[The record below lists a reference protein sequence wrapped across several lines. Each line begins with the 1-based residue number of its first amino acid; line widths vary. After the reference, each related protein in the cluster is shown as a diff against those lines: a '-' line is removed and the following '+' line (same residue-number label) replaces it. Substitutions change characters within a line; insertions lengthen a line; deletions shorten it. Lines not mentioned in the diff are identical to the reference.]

1 MADKLIKERLKAVRE
16 GLGIN
21 MAEASRRLEL
31 SKMGYLR
38 YERGDREPSLQ
49 SIEFIAE
56 RFGTS
61 VEYLT
66 GKTDDPSPSKLVI
79 SKKADPELFDLILEL
94 RDEEGNTYDAL
105 VEILKQNKKKR
116 CSDRGS
122 LLLRKLKNI

>member
-1 MADKLIKERLKAVRE
+1 MADKLIKERLKAIRE

-38 YERGDREPSLQ
+38 YERGDREPSVQ

-66 GKTDDPSPSKLVI
+66 GKTDDPSPSKIVF
-79 SKKADPELFDLILEL
+79 SRKTNPELFDLLLEL
-94 RDEEGNTYDAL
+94 KDEEGNTYDAL
-105 VEILKQNKKKR
+105 VEILKKNKKK
-116 CSDRGS
+116 
-122 LLLRKLKNI
+122 